1 MPRWVVGHQNVD
13 PWLAHT
19 LIAGW
24 WPTTYR
30 LVGTIE
36 YLGATGTGGLK
47 ELTRSLP
54 GANPRDEYIVQVF
67 KCDRYGLPTPRD
79 PYYEQS
85 YDTKE
90 QALEAHR
97 EVVRL
102 LCAHQL
108 KLKRIRRDF

>member
-1 MPRWVVGHQNVD
+1 MDHPNLE

-19 LIAGW
+19 IIAGW
-24 WPTTYR
+24 WPTTYH

-36 YLGATGTGGLK
+36 YLGATGADGLL

-67 KCDRYGLPTPRD
+67 KCDRYGSPTPQD

-102 LCAHQL
+102 LCAGRL

>member
-1 MPRWVVGHQNVD
+1 MDHPDVGG
-13 PWLAHT
+13 WLAHT
-19 LIAGW
+19 IIAGW

-36 YLGATGTGGLK
+36 YLGATGTDGLL

-67 KCDRYGLPTPRD
+67 KCDRYGTPTPQD
-79 PYYEQS
+79 PYYERS

-90 QALEAHR
+90 QALQAHR

-102 LCAHQL
+102 LCAGKL
-108 KLKRIRRDF
+108 KLKRIRRFF